1 MIPFRK
7 SLSNAFSNQIRG
19 CSLWLCLLL
28 VLSVN
33 VANGQVTVEDM
44 PDENGKIYRMKVT
57 PAAEPSPIFKH
68 RFSVPARE
76 TIAANAATLY
86 LRSFGGR
93 SLSDPFDNAF
103 EKYGDDVHEWRTIDG
118 VPIEGLLETP
128 AKEVS
133 QTFDEY
139 IDHHIERATY
149 CRYCDWG
156 LGEEDLDGIELYGYL
171 LPSVQNTR
179 SISRVLALQTRV
191 AIAEK
196 RFDRAAEL
204 IRMNYQLGRNVGKV
218 KFLVATLVGIAEVS
232 ITNDTLIEMIA
243 APDCPNMYYAL
254 TELPRPMVDIRD
266 AWRLETNF
274 IETFFPE
281 LFDAEEADLD
291 VEAWRAKVKRIFK
304 SVYFGSNGMLE
315 EDLPEEMTVGFKDV
329 QSDPSVQQLG
339 LSLAPTVIG
348 VFAYGDAKQR
358 LIDDGG
364 DPQKVEAMPVAQVVA
379 TAASRSIKNRAQK
392 TERWI
397 YQPLDVA
404 LRGFGKE
411 EQAMKRAQ
419 DKGWLSRPGEVIAT
433 RLLPAGEQLL
443 QAQAR
448 VQRDIDA
455 LRVIEA
461 IRMHAAKTGTLPET
475 LAEIKVVPV
484 PKNPST
490 NKPFSYQLKD
500 GAATLDLPRSDGLSR
515 SKRFELRL

>member
-7 SLSNAFSNQIRG
+7 SLSNAFLNQIRRS
-19 CSLWLCLLL
+19 SLWLCLLL

-33 VANGQVTVEDM
+33 VADGQVTVEDM
-44 PDENGKIYRMKVT
+44 PDENGVIYRMKIT
-57 PAAEPSPIFKH
+57 PASEPSPIFKH
-68 RFSVPARE
+68 RFCVRSRE

-86 LRSFGGR
+86 LRSYADR
-93 SLSDPFDNAF
+93 SLSNLVDSAF
-103 EKYGDDVHEWRTIDG
+103 EKYGDQFGKWRSIDG
-118 VPIEGLLETP
+118 VPIEGLLDTP

-139 IDHHIERATY
+139 IDDHIERATF

-156 LGEEDLDGIELYGYL
+156 LGEEDLDGIELYGFL
-171 LPSVQNTR
+171 LPSVQNSR

-204 IRMNYQLGRNVGKV
+204 IRMNYQLGRNVGKI
-218 KFLVATLVGIAEVS
+218 KFLVAALTGITEVL
-232 ITNDTLIEMIA
+232 ITNETLIDMIA
-243 APDCPNMYYAL
+243 TPGCPNMYYAL
-254 TELPRPMVDIRD
+254 TELPRPMVNLRD

-291 VEAWRAKVKRIFK
+291 VEAWRAKVKRIYK
-304 SVYFGSNGMLE
+304 SVYFGSHGMLE
-315 EDLPEEMTVGFKDV
+315 EDHPEDVGFKDV
-329 QSDPSVQQLG
+329 QSDPSVQQLF
-339 LSLAPTVIG
+339 LSLTPTVIG

-379 TAASRSIKNRAQK
+379 IAASRSIKNRAQK

-419 DKGWLSRPGEVIAT
+419 DKGWLSRPGEIIAT
-433 RLLPAGEQLL
+433 RLLPAGEQLV

-461 IRMHAAKTGTLPET
+461 IRMHAAKTGSLPATLD
-475 LAEIKVVPV
+475 EISVVPV
-484 PKNPST
+484 PKNPAT
-490 NKPFSYQLKD
+490 NKPFRYQLKD
-500 GAATLDLPRSDGLSR
+500 GTATLDLPRSDGISR